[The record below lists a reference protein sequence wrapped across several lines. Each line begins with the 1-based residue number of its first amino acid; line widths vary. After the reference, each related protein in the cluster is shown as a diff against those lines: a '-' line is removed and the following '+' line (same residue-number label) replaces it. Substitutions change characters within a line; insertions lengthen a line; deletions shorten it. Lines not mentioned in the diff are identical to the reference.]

1 MKKTIILVLLALC
14 LAVTACAESITKNS
28 DSIFGEI
35 DGDIYENSRLGISC
49 TLEGWH
55 YYSEEEIATVNQLTK
70 DRLTEDFQKLME
82 LAKPINIMVAQDP
95 GNTQNVNIQIQNV
108 EASVAV
114 IKTAGMQMLAEASLP
129 QFRTTLE
136 SAGFTDAELSVGDIT
151 VGGRTMTGVIG
162 SYTLQ
167 GFKMYFKQPWILS
180 GDYLVTM
187 TVTSVLEDTTDE
199 ILANFTVQQEEPAA

>member
-14 LAVTACAESITKNS
+14 LAVTACAETAATDAILGTIS
-28 DSIFGEI
+28 
-35 DGDIYENSRLGISC
+35 GDTYENTVLGFSC

-70 DRLTEDFQKLME
+70 DHLTEDFQKLME
-82 LAKPINIMVAQDP
+82 LAQPINIMVAQNP
-95 GNTQNVNIQIQNV
+95 ENTKNVNVQIQNV
-108 EASVAV
+108 EANLPVFEAV
-114 IKTAGMQMLAEASLP
+114 GLQYLAEASLP
-129 QFRTTLE
+129 QFKTTLE
-136 SAGFTDAELSVGDIT
+136 SAGFTDADLSVGDIT

-180 GDYLVTM
+180 GSYLATM

-199 ILANFTVQQEEPAA
+199 ILANFTIQQEEPAA